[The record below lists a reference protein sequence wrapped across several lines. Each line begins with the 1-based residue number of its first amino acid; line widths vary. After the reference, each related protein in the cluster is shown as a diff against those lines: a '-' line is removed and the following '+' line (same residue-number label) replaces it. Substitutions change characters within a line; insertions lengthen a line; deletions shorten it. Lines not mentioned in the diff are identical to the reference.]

1 MVRAK
6 SAWHPEEDILLH
18 ELVKKH
24 GARNWS
30 LIAEGIRGRTSKSCR
45 LRWCN
50 QLSPDVSRD
59 PFTEEEDLKIMS
71 LHQKM
76 GNKWAEIAKLL
87 PGRTDNSVKNHFNST
102 LRRKFSNMYNV
113 DPNNCDIFA
122 RIAGIGSLGS
132 FGAEQVG
139 RDAGCGSLV
148 SGNLNGSLTNLE
160 HLTMDL
166 LLGKALSQ
174 SPEQLQQP
182 IPNPDASEVA
192 QALAA
197 LASEG
202 TKAAAQLQPAL
213 DRVQRPG
220 PIAFSP
226 SAELLRGA
234 LLASVC
240 VQPDPVTVSLPPASR
255 LGGDAAQEATATLL
269 LASTVAQK
277 SAGCSTDLAALV
289 RETAA
294 AQQNMIA
301 AASTAAQ
308 DQQQNRK
315 RSSPDDASPDN
326 AEAKV
331 ARVEVDLPSAAN
343 GSKADDTTTNDKST
357 SDVLPVPD
365 WIAKPCS
372 GPEEHEEVFSVA
384 STTLAKF
391 LHQVANASSAVDH
404 GMPSNLMSN
413 EPIATQ
419 ANAQMLAAAL
429 RNSEP
434 LFVQDVKNSQQ
445 QPAVQRKPL
454 ATLDE
459 MRSPINQVETL

>member
-1 MVRAK
+1 MVRVK
-6 SAWHPEEDILLH
+6 SAWHPEEDTLLH

-30 LIAEGIRGRTSKSCR
+30 LIAEGIPGRTSKSCR

-102 LRRKFSNMYNV
+102 LRRKFTSIYNS
-113 DPNNCDIFA
+113 DPNYCDIFG
-122 RIAGIGSLGS
+122 RIPIGPISS
-132 FGAEQVG
+132 FGADQVG
-139 RDAGCGSLV
+139 RDAGLGSLV
-148 SGNLNGSLTNLE
+148 GGNVNGALTNLE
-160 HLTMDL
+160 HLTMEL
-166 LLGKALSQ
+166 LLGKALSLPNQ
-174 SPEQLQQP
+174 QLQPP

-197 LASEG
+197 LATEG

-213 DRVQRPG
+213 DKVQRPA

-226 SAELLRGA
+226 SAELLRSA

-255 LGGDAAQEATATLL
+255 LGGETAQEPNATLL

-277 SAGCSTDLAALV
+277 SAGCSTDLEALV
-289 RETAA
+289 RE
-294 AQQNMIA
+294 IA
-301 AASTAAQ
+301 AAHQDMNAAASAAE
-308 DQQQNRK
+308 DKQQTRK
-315 RSSPDDASPDN
+315 RSSPDDSSPGN
-326 AEAKV
+326 AKAKV
-331 ARVEVDLPSAAN
+331 ARVEVDLPKAAKGSDGEIPTPN
-343 GSKADDTTTNDKST
+343 GSHKST
-357 SDVLPVPD
+357 SDVSPVHD
-365 WIAKPCS
+365 WIAKPSS
-372 GPEEHEEVFSVA
+372 GPEEHEEVVPVA

-391 LHQVANASSAVDH
+391 LHQVANSSSAANH

-413 EPIATQ
+413 EPIAAQ

-434 LFVQDVKNSQQ
+434 LFVQQDAKNSH
-445 QPAVQRKPL
+445 QPVVQRTPL
-454 ATLDE
+454 ATL
-459 MRSPINQVETL
+459 ETL